1 MANINARSPYIVT
14 INETSQI
21 ETKLEIYLWNGTGSM
36 PASPQYTLSKL
47 IPSSNSPAT
56 YYDVSPFIR
65 EYI

>member
-36 PASPQYTLSKL
+36 PASPR
-47 IPSSNSPAT
+47 IHA
-56 YYDVSPFIR
+56 F
-65 EYI
+65 